1 MLDHSVDEIL
11 CTPEVGKEGGRE
23 GGRVVMYGAKYRWT
37 LWATHSLSI
46 PPSLPPS
53 LLHQGVAEGIRHGD
67 EVAKAKYIIGDPSYF
82 PKSKTKVTGR

>member
-1 MLDHSVDEIL
+1 MEPSIGGHSGLHIHYPPL
-11 CTPEVGKEGGRE
+11 
-23 GGRVVMYGAKYRWT
+23 
-37 LWATHSLSI
+37 